1 MEKLNTLNDEL
12 NEVRKKLE
20 HAELKCASYS
30 QKFELLLKKYATRK
44 QKCKSKIE
52 RLWEYFQREKAKY
65 KELLANAQNDLTNTK
80 TTLEKETEF
89 KTKQESSI
97 QQIIEEKRNL
107 LAT

>member
-44 QKCKSKIE
+44 SKCKSKIE

-65 KELLANAQNDLTNTK
+65 KELLSNAQNDLLNTK
-80 TTLEKETEF
+80 TTLEKETEY
-89 KTKQESSI
+89 KTKQENTY